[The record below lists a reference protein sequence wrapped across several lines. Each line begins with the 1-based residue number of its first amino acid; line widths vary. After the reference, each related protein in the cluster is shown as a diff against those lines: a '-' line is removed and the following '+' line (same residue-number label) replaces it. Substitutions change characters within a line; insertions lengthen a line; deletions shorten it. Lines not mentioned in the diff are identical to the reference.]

1 MSYKL
6 SKMQPN
12 SHKNTQI
19 CSRNSIPTAASRKY
33 LSPNQSSG
41 PRLLSHHGFTPPR
54 VQLCP
59 TQPPSPSPQYQPQPQ
74 PQAQPQT
81 PSILLSPDV
90 ELTRVAPTA
99 FLILSEPSRRIEPVN
114 AMIKPHQ
121 PVLMTPLLSAPP
133 NPPMPPLPPITQP
146 RVEEVVT
153 TTTLA
158 EATSTSVQVSQPP
171 TRTRRQKPDDL
182 VPPGCGLT
190 RNEIV
195 CLPIDDFNDK
205 VSDKQVSLLFI
216 LNTLQYFLQCNK

>member
-6 SKMQPN
+6 SKMQTN

-121 PVLMTPLLSAPP
+121 PVLMTPLISAPQ
-133 NPPMPPLPPITQP
+133 NLPMPPLPPTTQP

-216 LNTLQYFLQCNK
+216 LKTSQYFLKFNK